1 MKKFITILVRIIIVI
16 LIGICCFF
24 KKEEKSTLTKVKV
37 AEVTHSI
44 FYTPMYVSHALGYF
58 EDENLDVEIILTSGA
73 DAVASAVLSN
83 DVQIGFCGSDNQGL
97 GGIEAK
103 YDDILNGEKGK
114 KEILSKRS
122 AVYLYDDEE
131 QVLSH
136 YEKIKRIYKKR
147 SDFVHDG
154 KYQHIDTDDIV
165 FLRQCLRTT
174 ILKLLDDGKIQ
185 QYAGNGDHDQILP
198 AAIHEARRQRGKAGL
213 VPQVQ

>member
-1 MKKFITILVRIIIVI
+1 M
-16 LIGICCFF
+16 
-24 KKEEKSTLTKVKV
+24 
-37 AEVTHSI
+37 I
-44 FYTPMYVSHALGYF
+44 FL
-58 EDENLDVEIILTSGA
+58 
-73 DAVASAVLSN
+73 
-83 DVQIGFCGSDNQGL
+83 
-97 GGIEAK
+97 K
-103 YDDILNGEKGK
+103 GEQGK

-174 ILKLLDDGKIQ
+174 ISKLLDDKRSKIER
-185 QYAGNGDHDQILP
+185 ITEL
-198 AAIHEARRQRGKAGL
+198 K
-213 VPQVQ
+213 VQVQKIWQKQAE